1 MSALY
6 AGIGCRRGCPA
17 EEILALLAEALRQ
30 AGAEEVAGL
39 ATTERKRDE
48 SGLVEA
54 AQRLARPLRYLADA
68 ELAAVRGAGP
78 SPAAERAL
86 GLPSVAEAA
95 ALAAAGPKARLRLA
109 RIKSERATCALA
121 EAEER
126 P

>member
-6 AGIGCRRGCPA
+6 AGIGCRRDCPA
-17 EEILALLAEALRQ
+17 EEILALLAEALRR

-39 ATTERKRDE
+39 ATAERKRDE
-48 SGLVEA
+48 GGLIEA
-54 AQRLARPLRYLADA
+54 ARRLARPLRYLADA
-68 ELAAVRGAGP
+68 ELAAVQAATP

-95 ALAAAGPKARLRLA
+95 ALAAAGPRARLRLA

-121 EAEER
+121 EAEEAA
-126 P
+126 